1 VDSCDV
7 YVLGELRGEAHE
19 WLRGWATILLTV
31 NQPKNKRRNAWN
43 WLLVVPALALAFPA
57 MYSRPT
63 PELFG
68 FPFFY
73 WYQIGWILISAVIT
87 GIVYF
92 ATENK

>member
-1 VDSCDV
+1 MFMRRCEAGKF
-7 YVLGELRGEAHE
+7 VLGLGYN
-19 WLRGWATILLTV
+19 LLIV
-31 NQPKNKRRNAWN
+31 SEPKSKLRNAWN

-57 MYSRPT
+57 IYSRPT

-73 WYQIGWILISAVIT
+73 WYQIAWILISALIT